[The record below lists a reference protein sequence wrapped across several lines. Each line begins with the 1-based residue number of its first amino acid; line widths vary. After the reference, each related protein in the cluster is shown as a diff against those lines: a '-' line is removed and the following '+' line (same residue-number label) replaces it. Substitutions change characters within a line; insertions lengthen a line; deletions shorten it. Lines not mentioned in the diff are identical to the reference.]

1 MARDRSAKD
10 GTGGGPTPEQLA
22 QGLARAQADCL
33 ELLESNRRLR
43 AAGHRKDYLL
53 ALCAHDLRQPLDVLM
68 GQARVLLSGARGAL
82 AEPQRKSVE
91 AIQRQGRRLLDL
103 ADDLAGLETLTLGR
117 PGAEREPVEL
127 GALCRE
133 VADAAA
139 PALRDAGASLAR
151 ALPDRP
157 LVLRLEA
164 EKLRRALV
172 QLLSHA
178 IPLATGNR
186 RLELSLEP
194 VPEGARISLA
204 LGNTAG
210 WPRAARLGPGTDSEL
225 GLAISRELVELNG
238 GSLEIEFVG
247 RSQRFVVTLPGARQA
262 ARGAEPAPRQ
272 PGRPRLLVV
281 DDDDDQRESLAE
293 LLELDYQV
301 ASAGGGEEGVRLA
314 SADPPDLVLMDLVMP
329 HMDGF
334 AALEALHGD
343 RRTAEVPVIFLSAR
357 SDDATRV
364 KGLDLGAVDFLA
376 KPFSER
382 ELRARIERTLRLS
395 RRQTQL
401 HQLAE
406 TDTLTGLAN
415 LRAFRAR
422 LEDEVRRA
430 QRYGM
435 PLTCIMSD
443 VDRLKS
449 VNDDLGHAAGDRVI
463 AVTADVVRAEMR
475 ETDFAARYG
484 GDEFVMLL
492 PHTTVAEGGVLAQ
505 RVSDRLGATALE
517 VAGRHL
523 VLAASFGVAELEPG
537 EADEAAD
544 DLVRRADEALYAAK
558 RAGRNR
564 VAVASPTPPGA
575 GAPSGAVLSP

>member
-1 MARDRSAKD
+1 MAQQRGAN
-10 GTGGGPTPEQLA
+10 GGAGPGPTPEQLA
-22 QGLARAQADCL
+22 QDLARAQADCL

-91 AIQRQGRRLLDL
+91 AIERQGRRLLDL
-103 ADDLAGLETLTLGR
+103 ADDLADLEPLDLGR
-117 PGAEREPVEL
+117 LGATREPVEL

-133 VADAAA
+133 VAEAVA
-139 PALRDAGASLAR
+139 PALGDAGASLAS
-151 ALPDRP
+151 ALPAHP
-157 LVLRLEA
+157 LVLRLDA

-172 QLLSHA
+172 LLLSHA
-178 IPLATGNR
+178 IPLARGGR
-186 RLELSLEP
+186 RFELSLEP

-204 LGNTAG
+204 LGEGWVPAG
-210 WPRAARLGPGTDSEL
+210 RLGAGTASEL
-225 GLAISRELVELNG
+225 GLGICRELVELNG
-238 GSLEIEFVG
+238 GLLEIEFVG
-247 RSQRFVVTLPGARQA
+247 RGQRIVVTLPASPEAAGA
-262 ARGAEPAPRQ
+262 ARLAARQ

-281 DDDDDQRESLAE
+281 DDDEDQRESLAE
-293 LLELDYQV
+293 LLEPDYQV
-301 ASAGGGEEGVRLA
+301 AVAHDGEEGVRLA
-314 SADPPDLVLMDLVMP
+314 TAEPPDLILMDLVMP

-334 AALEALHGD
+334 AALEVLHGD

-357 SDDATRV
+357 SDDVTRV

-401 HQLAE
+401 HQLAQ
-406 TDTLTGLAN
+406 TDALTGLAN
-415 LRAFRAR
+415 LRAFRTR

-430 QRYGM
+430 HRYGM

-449 VNDDLGHAAGDRVI
+449 INDDLGHAAGDRVI
-463 AVTADVVRAEMR
+463 ALTADVVRAELR

-484 GDEFVMLL
+484 GDEFVILL
-492 PHTTVAEGGVLAQ
+492 PHTAVAEGGVLAQ
-505 RVSDRLGATALE
+505 RISDRLGATALE
-517 VAGRHL
+517 VAGRRL

-564 VAVASPTPPGA
+564 VTVAERTRPGA
-575 GAPSGAVLSP
+575 AAQSR

>member
-1 MARDRSAKD
+1 M
-10 GTGGGPTPEQLA
+10 
-22 QGLARAQADCL
+22 
-33 ELLESNRRLR
+33 R

-91 AIQRQGRRLLDL
+91 AIERQGRRLLDL
-103 ADDLAGLETLTLGR
+103 ADDLADLEPLDMGRLG
-117 PGAEREPVEL
+117 AAREPVEL

-133 VADAAA
+133 VADAVA
-139 PALRDAGASLAR
+139 PALGDAGASLAT
-151 ALPDRP
+151 ALPAHP
-157 LVLRLEA
+157 LVLPLDA

-172 QLLSHA
+172 LLFTHA
-178 IPLATGNR
+178 IPLARGGR
-186 RLELSLEP
+186 RFELSLEP

-204 LGNTAG
+204 LGSTGGWVPAG
-210 WPRAARLGPGTDSEL
+210 RLGAGTASEL
-225 GLAISRELVELNG
+225 GLAICRELVELNG
-238 GSLEIEFVG
+238 GLLEIEFVG
-247 RSQRFVVTLPGARQA
+247 RGQRFVVTLPASPEAAGA
-262 ARGAEPAPRQ
+262 ARLAARQ
-272 PGRPRLLVV
+272 PGRPRLMVV
-281 DDDDDQRESLAE
+281 DDDEDQRESLAA
-293 LLELDYQV
+293 LLEPDYQV
-301 ASAGGGEEGVRLA
+301 AVAHDGEEGVRLA
-314 SADPPDLVLMDLVMP
+314 TAEPPDLILMDLVMP

-334 AALEALHGD
+334 AALEVLHGD

-357 SDDATRV
+357 SDDVTRV

-382 ELRARIERTLRLS
+382 ELGARIERTLRLS

-401 HQLAE
+401 HLLAQ
-406 TDTLTGLAN
+406 TDALTGLAN

-463 AVTADVVRAEMR
+463 ASTADVVRAELR

-484 GDEFVMLL
+484 GDEFVILL
-492 PHTTVAEGGVLAQ
+492 PHTAVAEGGVLAQ
-505 RVSDRLGATALE
+505 RISDRLGATALE
-517 VAGRHL
+517 VAGRRL

-564 VAVASPTPPGA
+564 VTVAERTRPGA
-575 GAPSGAVLSP
+575 AAQSR